1 MYDSSRNKIAYN
13 DDSNG
18 ARNSLITVNLTAG
31 QKYYIHTR
39 SFSHISSSY
48 TVNVR
53 LSIYNRGTILP
64 DLISSAHIVNDVNEV
79 KVYKFTASES
89 RYYTIYTNN
98 IVTGDPYLQIMD
110 TTGAIVYYDDDS
122 AGNRNSK
129 INFFANAGETY
140 YVIARAY
147 NGSVASEYDLI
158 IN

>member
-1 MYDSSRNKIAYN
+1 M
-13 DDSNG
+13 
-18 ARNSLITVNLTAG
+18 
-31 QKYYIHTR
+31 
-39 SFSHISSSY
+39 
-48 TVNVR
+48 
-53 LSIYNRGTILP
+53 
-64 DLISSAHIVNDVNEV
+64 
-79 KVYKFTASES
+79 YKFTASES